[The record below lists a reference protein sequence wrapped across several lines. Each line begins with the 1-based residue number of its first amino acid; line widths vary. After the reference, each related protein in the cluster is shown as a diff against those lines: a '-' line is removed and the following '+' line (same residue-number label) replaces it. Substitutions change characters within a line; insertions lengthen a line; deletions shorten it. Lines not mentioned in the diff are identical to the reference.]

1 MRSLV
6 AKLAAAVSSHLDTS
20 LTGACCSGQGRRFGA
35 LTSHLQGSA
44 EGALLRAVP
53 QGALS
58 STCQAHL
65 LDYPSQLCHAMVWH
79 AGKLKKKLRPRFVRY
94 HSPEGTA
101 ALRAQE
107 LRGSTWAQPATVPSP
122 GLARSAVPL
131 VETIKA
137 SPEQKATLF
146 SLGSSS
152 GKG

>member
-1 MRSLV
+1 MFRW
-6 AKLAAAVSSHLDTS
+6 TS
-20 LTGACCSGQGRRFGA
+20 PTGARCSGQGRHFGA
-35 LTSHLQGSA
+35 LTSDLQGSA

-58 STCQAHL
+58 STCRAHL
-65 LDYPSQLCHAMVWH
+65 LDYPSQLCHAMGTWH

-107 LRGSTWAQPATVPSP
+107 LRGSTWAQPAIVPSP
-122 GLARSAVPL
+122 GLARSAVPV

-137 SPEQKATLF
+137 SPEQRATFF

-152 GKG
+152 GKGWGS